1 MCRISSHEP
10 PRQRPN
16 HTIVDPLTVA
26 FGVAVARRRRA
37 MGLTWR
43 KLGTRCGVSA
53 NTIRNVE
60 RGTGSSRLDIV
71 GRVAQGLG
79 TPLSRLIREAEQS
92 HPWRCVSHNTSGSK
106 EPIEYINRGYVKA
119 GCIGVAVVFIF
130 GRWLASLALS
140 ALVLSVWMA

>member
-1 MCRISSHEP
+1 
-10 PRQRPN
+10 
-16 HTIVDPLTVA
+16 VDPLTVA

-43 KLGTRCGVSA
+43 KLGIRCRVSA

-60 RGTGSSRLDIV
+60 RGTGSSRLDII

-92 HPWRCVSHNTSGSK
+92 HS
-106 EPIEYINRGYVKA
+106 
-119 GCIGVAVVFIF
+119 
-130 GRWLASLALS
+130 
-140 ALVLSVWMA
+140 